1 MIGAKAE
8 YRHQDY
14 FFSRHH
20 SGDAPEKTKMP
31 RPLLTIA
38 AQVVVWLGGI
48 YLISKFILWC
58 YANG

>member
-31 RPLLTIA
+31 RPLLTIVAQIAGFGIAIA
-38 AQVVVWLGGI
+38 AL
-48 YLISKFILWC
+48 SKFILWC
-58 YANG
+58 YNG